1 VGATSVGGGHLR
13 RALAHG
19 YSSLTPSGF
28 GHVNQPQADLDGLVD
43 LGHRAGVDHP
53 QTLDQSLPV
62 HGSDLVQ
69 AYGGADIKTIGAG
82 RFNHSFQ

>member
-1 VGATSVGGGHLR
+1 
-13 RALAHG
+13 
-19 YSSLTPSGF
+19 
-28 GHVNQPQADLDGLVD
+28 
-43 LGHRAGVDHP
+43 
-53 QTLDQSLPV
+53 LPV